1 MINKKIVKIFVVLLV
16 FVIVFTAATSIY
28 YSDSLIDKRNA
39 DDCLDSLLVK
49 YVTDQNGQV
58 NRNAVISIEA
68 PAYKYFYRNACGV
81 ARDDT
86 KEPMTVDHQFSIASV
101 TKTMTAAVIMQLW
114 EEGALGNKGL
124 DTPLADLNIFPIEVI
139 NSLHNIDGVSYGK
152 SITIRHLLNQ
162 TSGLKNY
169 FDDDKNGVGADYPE
183 LREYAPDSLN
193 GFTVFD
199 KDKGLQSMMHYL
211 KTGNK
216 TDTGFKNFYLTY
228 EWSPWNYDAWKQN
241 SKNKMSGLLN
251 YYLSGAN
258 QTSLWK
264 PGSDF
269 HYSDTNYLLLGLVI
283 ENLTGKSLHEA
294 FRQRIFDPLKMNHTY
309 LQYSKKPGTKP
320 YETKLSDNWGFNFP
334 LYSNGVNF
342 SSDWGGGGVISTASD
357 LNTFIRALAKG
368 KLFRNT
374 VTFKEMVQTPENI
387 DSPYALGVVVWPFD
401 DGYIIYHSG
410 ANGSWMEYNSKLDIS
425 ITGTVNDRD
434 QSYKSDFL
442 RKDIYKVL
450 LENGLESKDLMS
462 LVNSIGFES
471 RVQDSLPMLETSALL
486 LSIFVFVCT
495 LILWFFGLFS
505 KREKTNT
512 QSLVIL
518 TKWLS
523 IVTIIL
529 NLVFIIS
536 FVMNI
541 MEKPYQMAFGFT
553 ALVRY
558 LQVLTVFSAIL
569 TLCLIPLS
577 IIMWKYKN
585 LSIPAKIHHTI
596 LSASFIVYLYI
607 VHYFYVL

>member
-1 MINKKIVKIFVVLLV
+1 MINKKIVTIFVVFLV
-16 FVIVFTAATSIY
+16 FVIVFTAATSVC
-28 YSDSLIDKRNA
+28 YSDPLIDKDNA
-39 DDCLDSLLVK
+39 DDSLDALLVK
-49 YVTDQNGQV
+49 YVTDQNGQI
-58 NRNAVISIEA
+58 NRNVVISIEA
-68 PAYKYFYRNACGV
+68 PAYKYCYRNACGV

-101 TKTMTAAVIMQLW
+101 TKTMTATVIMQLW
-114 EEGALGNKGL
+114 EEGSLGNKGL
-124 DTPLADLNIFPIEVI
+124 DTPLADLSIFPIEVI

-183 LREYAPDSLN
+183 LREYAPNSLN

-199 KDKGLQSMMHYL
+199 KEKGLHSMMNYL
-211 KTGNK
+211 KTGRK
-216 TDTGFKNFYLTY
+216 TDTGFKKFYLTF

-241 SKNKMSGLLN
+241 SENKMSGLLN

-258 QTSLWK
+258 QTSLWQ
-264 PGSDF
+264 PGKDF

-283 ENLTGKSLHEA
+283 EKLTGKSLHEA
-294 FRQRIFDPLKMNHTY
+294 FRQRIFDPLKMDHTY

-320 YETKLSDNWGFNFP
+320 YETKLSDNWGFNYP

-357 LNTFIRALAKG
+357 LNTFIRALVKG

-374 VTFKEMVQTPENI
+374 VTFNEMVQTPENI
-387 DSPYALGVVVWPFD
+387 NSPYALGVVVWPYE

-410 ANGSWMEYNSKLDIS
+410 ANGTWIEYNSKLDIS

-434 QSYKSDFL
+434 HSYNSDFL
-442 RKDIYKVL
+442 RKDIYTVF
-450 LENGLESKDLMS
+450 LENGVKSIALKS
-462 LVNSIGFES
+462 LVSSIGFES
-471 RVQDSLPMLETSALL
+471 RIQNALPMLETSTLL
-486 LSIFVFVCT
+486 LSIFVFVYT
-495 LILWFFGLFS
+495 LILWCFGLFS
-505 KREKTNT
+505 KRKKTNT
-512 QSLVIL
+512 QALVIL
-518 TKWLS
+518 TKWIS

-529 NLVFIIS
+529 NLIFIIS
-536 FVMNI
+536 FVLCI

-553 ALVRY
+553 TLVRN
-558 LQVLTVFSAIL
+558 LLVLPVFSVKL
-569 TLCLIPLS
+569 TLCIIPLS

-585 LSIPAKIHHTI
+585 LSIPTKIHHTI
-596 LSASFIVYLYI
+596 LSASFITYLYML
-607 VHYFYVL
+607 HYFYVL